1 MKNEIINS
9 MDVDE
14 LRNYAFHLQELDD
27 ARRQYIGAQRDMI
40 DILQQLYNCQLY
52 RDDSNM
58 KLHSKLVVVQ
68 RLQEELTTKYSE
80 KSVITE
86 SV

>member
-1 MKNEIINS
+1 MNNEVINS
-9 MDVDE
+9 MDIDE

-52 RDDSNM
+52 RDDSNV
-58 KLHSKLVVVQ
+58 KLNSKLTIIQ

-80 KSVITE
+80 KPVK
-86 SV
+86 